1 VSTSGGTDLNG
12 LFAVCVAVRVAVRV
26 AVCVAVCWCVAVC
39 VAVYY
44 SFLHN
49 LCLLAA
55 VQI

>member
-1 VSTSGGTDLNG
+1 VSTSDGTDLNG
-12 LFAVCVAVRVAVRV
+12 KFAECVAVCVAVRV
-26 AVCVAVCWCVAVC
+26 AVCVAVCMCVAVC

-55 VQI
+55 AQI